1 MNQPLGVIGGPVPT
15 GGPSKNNQNVP
26 LGVLTPAPGAP
37 GPAASPVGPGV
48 VPAVVSV
55 QPHVQTIAPNAPSR
69 GLGPTGPVQSNMV
82 TPGNIPHSS
91 SPVMMQSPAQ
101 VQPPVVRPHVGIGSG
116 MTVQVLGPAAP
127 TGRGGGSPAPDQ
139 QGYVAP
145 HLQTAWSDRKRL
157 WKDVGQI
164 VVSSVLSIHNRSKLF
179 KRALY
184 GYLWQTMPAES
195 WEIVLVDDCSSED
208 LSETYKHLIGR
219 INLRHV
225 KFDHT
230 RHPIFKAKN
239 PNWKPGDPKDWY
251 HTPALTINLGMHLA
265 RGPIISLCHPEIL
278 HAPENFEL
286 AAIRILSE
294 QAVYLFGTTY
304 LGTQDTNRWLEKN
317 SSWVNFGWKGFLGR
331 VAGHTLEKYGQEASY
346 WYTSF
351 LPRVSARTIGGV
363 DFEYMNGVAGE
374 DDDFRDR
381 MSLAGYAPLWAPELE
396 GLHQDHSDEGE
407 AHRVRTTDQWQRG
420 LAMNRALYQT
430 RRSTKRYPAPA
441 NATMDW
447 TARECF
453 VEELRWRVGSK
464 DPERISKVD

>member
-1 MNQPLGVIGGPVPT
+1 MSGNRPPVYRKFLKKDSLANAFFILEDLVNNLIRFTIIEIGSDLNTVRFVSPLEGDTGTPEFRLKGFHLNGTIGSRQGDSKFPDPVLSFPALEYHGDD
-15 GGPSKNNQNVP
+15 GGDRVPVNVDDNNAVKGGH
-26 LGVLTPAPGAP
+26 LGRAGGERYCATAGSRQSSRGGGPGAP
-37 GPAASPVGPGV
+37 PAASSRSMIPLDLER
-48 VPAVVSV
+48 AV
-55 QPHVQTIAPNAPSR
+55 QAGDTFGHDPRQFWA
-69 GLGPTGPVQSNMV
+69 
-82 TPGNIPHSS
+82 
-91 SPVMMQSPAQ
+91 
-101 VQPPVVRPHVGIGSG
+101 
-116 MTVQVLGPAAP
+116 
-127 TGRGGGSPAPDQ
+127 
-139 QGYVAP
+139 GY
-145 HLQTAWSDRKRL
+145 
-157 WKDVGQI
+157 
-164 VVSSVLSIHNRSKLF
+164 
-179 KRALY
+179 
-184 GYLWQTMPAES
+184 
-195 WEIVLVDDCSSED
+195 
-208 LSETYKHLIGR
+208 
-219 INLRHV
+219 
-225 KFDHT
+225 
-230 RHPIFKAKN
+230 
-239 PNWKPGDPKDWY
+239 
-251 HTPALTINLGMHLA
+251 
-265 RGPIISLCHPEIL
+265 EIL